1 MDNFK
6 RDNYYLDKIT
16 TDLKFLISHT
26 ESLTLADMQK
36 DEVLL
41 DCIMFRLV
49 QISENSGKLSED
61 FKNAN
66 RQIPWS
72 AIKGLRN
79 RFVHD
84 YGEVDLTIVYD
95 TVINDAPELLRLL
108 QGF

>member
-6 RDNYYLDKIT
+6 RDKYYVDKIIA
-16 TDLKFLISHT
+16 DLKFLIAHT
-26 ESLTLADMQK
+26 QNLTLADIQK

-49 QISENSGKLSED
+49 QISENSGKLSD
-61 FKNAN
+61 NFKNTN
-66 RQIPWS
+66 KQIPWF

-79 RFVHD
+79 RLVHD
-84 YGEVDLTIVYD
+84 YVEVDLTIIYD
-95 TVINDAPELLRLL
+95 TVKNDIPELLKLL

>member
-16 TDLKFLISHT
+16 ADLKFLISHT

-61 FKNAN
+61 FKNTN
-66 RQIPWS
+66 RQIPWQ

-79 RFVHD
+79 RLVHTTAK
-84 YGEVDLTIVYD
+84 LT
-95 TVINDAPELLRLL
+95 
-108 QGF
+108 